1 MQFLIAVHRLVL
13 IFLRDLIF
21 KQAEMPLSSLDR
33 PTVVEIQPLLRS
45 VPHSSLSLFL
55 FLIVSELLL
64 LGVTQTRDSPGELY
78 TVLKG
83 EMHSILEG

>member
-1 MQFLIAVHRLVL
+1 MHRLVL
-13 IFLRDLIF
+13 NFLRDLIF

-55 FLIVSELLL
+55 IVSELLL